1 MDTISTWGRLQCL
14 ILSLSILC
22 ITGCA
27 TTRRQQRRLE
37 KEHNLTKTEI
47 QCHIPKWMKEPLP
60 YKSDGIEAIGVA
72 SLSVVPEVARTRAEN
87 DLYNKLARAIDT
99 HVTARIKDMVEDH
112 PVFED
117 LKLSHS
123 EVFYQKIS
131 DQITKQHLRGAFVSE
146 VWTDKEGLF
155 GAPGMV
161 YAYGWI
167 LKPQAEAM
175 GIKDA
180 ADTLRKRILRMKLS
194 EQAEKKADRLIGEM
208 YEKAKELEREAEEK
222 LKRLLEGGE

>member
-1 MDTISTWGRLQCL
+1 
-14 ILSLSILC
+14 
-22 ITGCA
+22 
-27 TTRRQQRRLE
+27 
-37 KEHNLTKTEI
+37 
-47 QCHIPKWMKEPLP
+47 
-60 YKSDGIEAIGVA
+60 VA